1 MPAARDAGMHEGR
14 AGAGRPRPGQRLW
27 QGFCRL
33 VTAVYYARC
42 EVAGLEHLPARGPV
56 LLCANHPNALAD
68 AVVLQAALPRL
79 LHPVARSGLFR
90 NPLLR
95 PFLKLQQ
102 AVPVRRRRDP
112 ADDPRRN
119 EDAFQMVYELFAA
132 GGAVLIFPEGQSHD
146 DPRLR
151 PLKTGAARMALGA
164 RTRGPAPVLLPVGLN
179 FAHRG
184 RFRSRVFVQV
194 GPPVPVPAADEHD
207 EAAVRALTAALARGL
222 EAVTVNVASYD
233 ELELLRALERFFA
246 LRHGRYRARGMAAR
260 QRALQRLAEGH
271 ARLRALVDDRRLAAL
286 RRRLLQFER
295 LCRHLGVRDHQLTVR
310 YRPAVVARFAARCLA
325 VTLLIFPVAAWGWVT
340 SGLPSWFTRRLSARL
355 ARGPDQFD
363 TAAMAAG
370 LVLFALFW
378 SAETALAWTL
388 AGPGPAL
395 ALAASLPP
403 GAAAATFF
411 RRERERITD
420 SLRAFLLFARR
431 RHLKAELL
439 ARRRALER
447 ELARLVRL
455 LRRHELEA
463 TRDHGLQLGAGLTAE
478 PRWKNGADTGGAG

>member
-1 MPAARDAGMHEGR
+1 MPAAPGAGMQDGPAGMTPGR
-14 AGAGRPRPGQRLW
+14 SRPGQRLW

-102 AVPVRRRRDP
+102 AVPVRRRRGP

-119 EDAFQMVYELFAA
+119 EDAFQKVYELFAA

-164 RTRGPAPVLLPVGLN
+164 RARGLAPVLLPVGLN

-194 GPPVPVPAADEHD
+194 GPPVPVPAAGGHD
-207 EAAVRALTAALARGL
+207 EAAVRALTAELARGL
-222 EAVTVNVASYD
+222 EAVTVNAASYD
-233 ELELLRALERFFA
+233 GLGLLRALERFFA

-260 QRALQRLAEGH
+260 QRALKRLAEGH

-295 LCRHLGVRDHQLTVR
+295 LCRHLGIRDHELGVE
-310 YRPAVVARFAARCLA
+310 YRPAVVTRFVLRSLA
-325 VTLLIFPVAAWGWVT
+325 VLLVLPVAAWGWVT
-340 SGLPSWFTRRLSARL
+340 SGVPSWLTRRLSARL

-370 LVLFALFW
+370 LVLFALW
-378 SAETALAWTL
+378 WGAEITLAWIL
-388 AGPGPAL
+388 AGPAPAL
-395 ALAASLPP
+395 GLAASLPP
-403 GAAAATFF
+403 SAAAAAFF

-420 SLRAFLLFARR
+420 SVRAFVLFTRR
-431 RHLKAELL
+431 RRLKPELL
-439 ARRRALER
+439 ARRRMLER
-447 ELARLVRL
+447 ELARLIRL

-463 TRDHGLQLGAGLTAE
+463 GGGHGLQ
-478 PRWKNGADTGGAG
+478 R